1 MSWLL
6 STQGVELGPRPEA
19 TRGQPLDK
27 WEDFLDPEGRVK
39 NPEKVKELVFRGV
52 GGSYLPLQ
60 TKLSEF
66 NAVLFLAGHHS
77 IFKERSVEVSF
88 GFLSMDQHNK
98 GERGHP
104 SSQNVSTFL
113 QAFSQSSLM
122 SFQQLLSNLV
132 YFCETASF
140 FCRDEYFRMKVQW
153 KSVSE
158 EQEMRNSLL
167 RGYRSLI
174 GEDFCRTAHRFAQIR
189 SRR

>member
-77 IFKERSVEVSF
+77 IFKERSVEVPF

-140 FCRDEYFRMKVQW
+140 LLQGRVLQDEGAVEVGQRRAGD
-153 KSVSE
+153 E
-158 EQEMRNSLL
+158 ELAPQRIQEPDR
-167 RGYRSLI
+167 
-174 GEDFCRTAHRFAQIR
+174 
-189 SRR
+189 